1 MTNWCKKTIFFILAH
16 IYQFEFFNFFVKLVS
31 HCDSSYMTHLDKLAV
46 DFNIKIKEK
55 FLVLTYPTFGFS
67 VNIHKKKKK
76 TCL

>member
-1 MTNWCKKTIFFILAH
+1 MLKVNFFYTVLAH
-16 IYQFEFFNFFVKLVS
+16 IYQFEFLTYFVKLVS
-31 HCDSSYMTHLDKLAV
+31 RCDSSCMTHLDKLAL

-76 TCL
+76 KTCI

>member
-1 MTNWCKKTIFFILAH
+1 M
-16 IYQFEFFNFFVKLVS
+16 KLVS

-67 VNIHKKKKK
+67 INIHKKKKK
-76 TCL
+76 KHAFNIKIQKQIC